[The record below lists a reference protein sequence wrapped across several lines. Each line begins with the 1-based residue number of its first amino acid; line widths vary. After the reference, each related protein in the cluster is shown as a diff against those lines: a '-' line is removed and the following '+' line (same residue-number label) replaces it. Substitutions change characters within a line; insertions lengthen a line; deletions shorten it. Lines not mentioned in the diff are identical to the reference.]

1 MNPIKNSEITE
12 FVNSLEHSVLNEKQM
27 MTISV
32 LPDLIGGV
40 NHNRDCTNTSCDT
53 SRNRVYCVNQNTCEN
68 SINRRICDNQGT
80 AISK

>member
-1 MNPIKNSEITE
+1 MNPIKDSEITK

-40 NHNRDCTNTSCDT
+40 THNRDCTNTGCDT

>member
-1 MNPIKNSEITE
+1 MKPVKNSEITK

-40 NHNRDCTNTSCDT
+40 THNRDCTNTSCDT

>member
-1 MNPIKNSEITE
+1 MKPVKNSEITK

-40 NHNRDCTNTSCDT
+40 IHNRDCTNTSCDT

-68 SINRRICDNQGT
+68 SVNRRICDNQGT

>member
-1 MNPIKNSEITE
+1 MNPIKDSEITK

-40 NHNRDCTNTSCDT
+40 THNRDCTNTSCDT
-53 SRNRVYCVNQNTCEN
+53 SRNRVYCVNQNKCEN
-68 SINRRICDNQGT
+68 SVNRRICDNQGSDAT
-80 AISK
+80 K

>member
-1 MNPIKNSEITE
+1 MNPIKDSEITK

-40 NHNRDCTNTSCDT
+40 THNRDCTNTSCDT

>member
-1 MNPIKNSEITE
+1 MKPVRNSEITK

-40 NHNRDCTNTSCDT
+40 THNRDCTNTSCDT